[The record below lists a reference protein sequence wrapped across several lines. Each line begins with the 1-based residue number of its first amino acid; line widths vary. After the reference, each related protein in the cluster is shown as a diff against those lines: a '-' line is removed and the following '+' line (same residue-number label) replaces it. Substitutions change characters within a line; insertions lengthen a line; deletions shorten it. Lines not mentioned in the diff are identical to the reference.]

1 MFLFFF
7 RGEEVMEW
15 GVGFSRDLGLEGVR
29 RGGGE
34 EFEDKEE

>member
-1 MFLFFF
+1 MSLFPS

-15 GVGFSRDLGLEGVR
+15 GAGFPRDLGLEGVR

-34 EFEDKEE
+34 ESEDKEE